1 MGGTVRDE
9 QEAVQKDDNDISSL
23 SPRAQRIIEHLQE
36 QWQHSHEPSPDRL
49 KRITEFVV
57 SLPEAYRTAGLTALG
72 DHIASNLILHFL
84 DTMALFGEKAEQE
97 GISVEEREGYIH
109 YVLTELFSSIVGINR
124 NISIQSLDELTAL
137 TAITVNLQGLSH
149 ADTAEEAQ
157 SWMYEL
163 PKIYLD
169 ELRREHLLKNKDQV
183 SEVEASETAKSP
195 KFTDWKSYSPH
206 QGYVISGPGVAQAT
220 IPWESSPPKIVPFS
234 QKQKLQQYKAG

>member
-1 MGGTVRDE
+1 MRDE
-9 QEAVQKDDNDISSL
+9 QESVQKDDNHIMSL
-23 SPRAQRIIEHLQE
+23 SPRVQHIIEHLKD
-36 QWQHSHEPSPDRL
+36 QWQYSSEPSPDRL

-57 SLPEAYRTAGLTALG
+57 SLPEAYRTSGLTALG
-72 DHIASNLILHFL
+72 DHFVGNLILHFL
-84 DTMALFGEKAEQE
+84 DMMALFWQKAEQE
-97 GISVEEREGYIH
+97 GISVEERNEYIH
-109 YVLTELFSSIVGINR
+109 YILTELFSSIVGINR

-169 ELRREHLLKNKDQV
+169 ELRQEHLIKNRDQV
-183 SEVEASETAKSP
+183 SQVGTSETAQSP
-195 KFTDWKSYSPH
+195 KFTDWKSYNPH